1 MKYVI
6 LDNIHSQPSLRSD
19 ENCQT
24 IIYNSLNEA
33 IRNTEGDSE
42 IVPLSRDLM
51 PTILDS
57 SNFVGG
63 VKFELGEDIDEENLE
78 ERLGNLITH
87 I

>member
-6 LDNIHSQPSLRSD
+6 LDNINSQPSLRSN

-33 IRNTEGDSE
+33 IRNTEEDSE
-42 IVPLSRDLM
+42 IIPLSCDLM
-51 PTILDS
+51 PAILDS
-57 SNFVGG
+57 KNFVDG
-63 VKFELGEDIDEENLE
+63 VKFEFGEDIDEENLE
-78 ERLGNLITH
+78 ERLGNLIKH

>member
-6 LDNIHSQPSLRSD
+6 LDNINSQPSLRSD

-33 IRNTEGDSE
+33 IRNTEEDSE
-42 IVPLSRDLM
+42 IVPLSCDLM

>member
-1 MKYVI
+1 MKYII
-6 LDNIHSQPSLRSD
+6 LDNINSQPSLRSD
-19 ENCQT
+19 ENCQA

-33 IRNTEGDSE
+33 IRDTEGNSE
-42 IVPLSRDLM
+42 IVPLSCDLM

-57 SNFVGG
+57 KNFVDG

-78 ERLGNLITH
+78 VRLGNLITH

>member
-6 LDNIHSQPSLRSD
+6 LDNINSQPSLRSN

-33 IRNTEGDSE
+33 IRNTKEDSE
-42 IVPLSRDLM
+42 IIPLSCDLM

-57 SNFVGG
+57 KNFVDG
-63 VKFELGEDIDEENLE
+63 VKFEFGEDIDEENLE
-78 ERLGNLITH
+78 ERLGNLIKH